1 MAPLPLLAPLD
12 TATERPQRIIT
23 PLMLLGK
30 RLKGVRGSFP
40 GQDSGHG
47 PLDISAVEM
56 NLYLVFSWGLFRVS
70 TRSLVFLYLHNGSE

>member
-1 MAPLPLLAPLD
+1 MAPLPVLAPLD
-12 TATERPQRIIT
+12 TATERPQRIIN
-23 PLMLLGK
+23 LMLLGK